1 MVLTGETVLL
11 LEKNSM
17 TAEEII
23 MSVCKVKNKIDCTEK
38 LEKEK
43 NWWHISVQQTMNKNS
58 LI

>member
-1 MVLTGETVLL
+1 
-11 LEKNSM
+11 M

-43 NWWHISVQQTMNKNS
+43 TDDIFQYNK
-58 LI
+58 L